1 MYIFI
6 ISQITRKVKMTAG
19 GSACYNCGMKKYGGA
34 HRVKNVTGMAQI
46 SIDLKPAR
54 SVSDVYINQ
63 KMDLTNLA
71 KYIVKKKK
79 AGEDVTYFHAFLTAI
94 GKTVYNRPKL
104 NYFVAN
110 RHLWEHDEIVLSFVA
125 KVSFDDHS
133 EEMMVMIP
141 IEKNDTVFTI
151 GEKVRSK
158 VDNFRKKRS
167 GSVDKKGANSA
178 IDVLAK
184 MPNCIR
190 VPLIGFLKWTDKKG
204 LLPASLAE
212 DNLYYSTMIVSNLGS
227 IGCGAIHHN
236 ITDFGNSSSL
246 LTMGEI
252 KDEEVIT
259 DGKKEVRKM
268 CEWGMNFDERI
279 ADGYY
284 FAKSADLLQYLLS
297 NPEELEKPVSE
308 KINLEEIR

>member
-1 MYIFI
+1 M
-6 ISQITRKVKMTAG
+6 
-19 GSACYNCGMKKYGGA
+19 KYGGA
-34 HRVKNVTGMAQI
+34 HRVKSVTGMAQI
-46 SIDLKPAR
+46 SIDLKPNR
-54 SVSDVYINQ
+54 SVSDVFINQ

-71 KYIVKKKK
+71 KYIEKKKK
-79 AGEDVTYFHAFLTAI
+79 EGSEVTYFHAFLAAI

-110 RHLWEHDEIVLSFVA
+110 RHIWEHDKIVLSFVA

-141 IEKNDTVFTI
+141 IDKNDTILSI
-151 GEKVRSK
+151 GAKVRKK
-158 VDNFRKKRS
+158 VDAFRNSKTDEI
-167 GSVDKKGANSA
+167 DKKGANSA
-178 IDVLAK
+178 IDVLGAL
-184 MPNCIR
+184 PNIIR
-190 VPLIGFLKWTDKKG
+190 VPIVGVLKWTDKKG
-204 LLPASLAE
+204 LLPASLAK

-227 IGCGAIHHN
+227 IGCGAIFHN

-252 KDEEVIT
+252 RDEEVIEN
-259 DGKKEVRKM
+259 GKKSVRKI

-284 FAKSADLLQYLLS
+284 FAKSADVLQYLLS
-297 NPEELEKPVSE
+297 NPEL
-308 KINLEEIR
+308 LEEPASKKVEIDEIR

>member
-1 MYIFI
+1 
-6 ISQITRKVKMTAG
+6 
-19 GSACYNCGMKKYGGA
+19 MKKYGGA

-63 KMDLTNLA
+63 KMDLTDLA
-71 KYIVKKKK
+71 EYIEKKKK
-79 AGEDVTYFHAFLTAI
+79 ADENVTYFHAFLAAI

-110 RHLWEHDEIVLSFVA
+110 RHLWEHEKIVLSFVA

-141 IEKNDTVFTI
+141 IDKNDTIYTI
-151 GEKVRSK
+151 GDKVRKK
-158 VDNFRKKRS
+158 VENFRKKRS
-167 GSVDKKGANSA
+167 DNIDKKGANSA
-178 IDVLAK
+178 IDIFGK
-184 MPNCIR
+184 MPNFIR
-190 VPLIGFLKWTDKKG
+190 VPLIGVLKWTDKKG
-204 LLPASLAE
+204 ILPASLAE

-252 KDEEVIT
+252 EETEVVK
-259 DGKKEVRKM
+259 DGKKSIRKL

-297 NPEELEKPVSE
+297 NPEELEKPAGE

>member
-1 MYIFI
+1 MY
-6 ISQITRKVKMTAG
+6 
-19 GSACYNCGMKKYGGA
+19 YNQNMKKYGGA
-34 HRVKNVTGMAQI
+34 HRAKNVTGMAQI
-46 SIDLKPAR
+46 SIDLKPNR

-63 KMDLTNLA
+63 KMDLTELS
-71 KYIVKKKK
+71 KYIEKKKK
-79 AGEDVTYFHAFLTAI
+79 AGEKVTYFHAFLTAI

-104 NYFVAN
+104 NYFIAD
-110 RHLWEHDEIVLSFVA
+110 RHIWEHDKIVLSFVA
-125 KVSFDDHS
+125 KVSFDDHA

-141 IEKNDTVFTI
+141 IEKSDTIYTI
-151 GEKVRSK
+151 GEKVVKK
-158 VDNFRKKRS
+158 VESFRKKRS
-167 GSVDKKGANSA
+167 SGVDKKGANSA

-227 IGCGAIHHN
+227 IGCGCIHHN

-252 KDEEVIT
+252 EEKEVIK
-259 DGKKEVRKM
+259 DGKKEIRKI

-284 FAKSADLLQYLLS
+284 FAKSAKLLQYLLS
-297 NPEELEKPVSE
+297 HPEEMEKPISE
-308 KINLEEIR
+308 KIDLEEIR

>member
-1 MYIFI
+1 
-6 ISQITRKVKMTAG
+6 
-19 GSACYNCGMKKYGGA
+19 MKKYGGA
-34 HRVKNVTGMAQI
+34 HRVKNVTGLAQI

-63 KMDLTNLA
+63 SMDLTNLL
-71 KYIVKKKK
+71 KYIEKKKK
-79 AGEDVTYFHAFLTAI
+79 TGDEITLFHAFLTAI

-104 NYFVAN
+104 NYFVAD
-110 RHLWEHDEIVLSFVA
+110 RHIWEHDKIVLSFVA

-141 IEKNDTVFTI
+141 IETTDNIYTI
-151 GEKVRSK
+151 GKKVEQK
-158 VDNFRKKRS
+158 VNSFRKKHS
-167 GSVDKKGANSA
+167 EGVSKKGANSA
-178 IDVLAK
+178 IDVFGK
-184 MPNCIR
+184 MPNFIR

-252 KDEEVIT
+252 EDKEVIIN
-259 DGKKEVRKM
+259 GKKEARKI

-284 FAKSADLLQYLLS
+284 FAKSADLLQYLLE
-297 NPEELEKPVSE
+297 NPEELEKPIGE
-308 KINLEEIR
+308 KIDLAEIR